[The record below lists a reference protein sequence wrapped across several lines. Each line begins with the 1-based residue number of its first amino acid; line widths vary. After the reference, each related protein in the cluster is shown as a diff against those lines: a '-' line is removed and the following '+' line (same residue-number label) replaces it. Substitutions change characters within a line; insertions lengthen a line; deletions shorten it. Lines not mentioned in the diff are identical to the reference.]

1 MTADHSY
8 ATSLSWTG
16 NRGSGTSGYRDY
28 GRDLE
33 VTSGDKPVLL
43 GSSDPTFRGDADR
56 WNPEELLVVA
66 LSQCH
71 LLAYLHLCAVNGVV
85 VQSYA
90 DEASGTMRTY
100 DGVGE
105 FVEVTL
111 RPRVT
116 VADEAMVE
124 AALKLH
130 DDAHEACFIA
140 RSVSFPVSH
149 EPQVTST
156 AEPAPP
162 SGE

>member
-8 ATSLSWTG
+8 AASLDWTG

-28 GRDLE
+28 GRDHE
-33 VTSGDKPVLL
+33 VTSADKPVLL
-43 GSSDPTFRGDADR
+43 GSSDPAFRGDAAR

-90 DEASGTMRTY
+90 DEASGTMRTH

-111 RPRVT
+111 RPHVT
-116 VADEAMVE
+116 VADDAMVE

-130 DDAHEACFIA
+130 DDAHGACFIA

-149 EPQVTST
+149 EPKVTV
-156 AEPAPP
+156 A
-162 SGE
+162 G

>member
-1 MTADHSY
+1 VSA
-8 ATSLSWTG
+8 
-16 NRGSGTSGYRDY
+16 
-28 GRDLE
+28 
-33 VTSGDKPVLL
+33 GDKPVLL
-43 GSSDPTFRGDADR
+43 GSSDAAFRGDAGR

-90 DEASGTMRTY
+90 DEATGTMRTH

-111 RPRVT
+111 RPRVR
-116 VADEAMVE
+116 VADQAMAE

-130 DDAHEACFIA
+130 DDAHGACFIA
-140 RSVSFPVSH
+140 RSVNFPVSH
-149 EPQVTST
+149 EPKVTID
-156 AEPAPP
+156 
-162 SGE
+162 G

>member
-1 MTADHSY
+1 MSSDHRY
-8 ATSLSWTG
+8 AASLNWTG
-16 NRGSGTSGYRDY
+16 NRGSGTSGYRAY
-28 GRDLE
+28 GREHE
-33 VTSGDKPVLL
+33 VSAGDKPVLL
-43 GSSDPTFRGDADR
+43 GSSDAAFRGDAGR

-90 DEASGTMRTY
+90 DEATGTMRTH

-111 RPRVT
+111 RPRVR
-116 VADEAMVE
+116 VADQAMAE

-130 DDAHEACFIA
+130 DDAHGACFIA
-140 RSVSFPVSH
+140 RSVNFPVSH
-149 EPQVTST
+149 EPKVTID
-156 AEPAPP
+156 
-162 SGE
+162 G